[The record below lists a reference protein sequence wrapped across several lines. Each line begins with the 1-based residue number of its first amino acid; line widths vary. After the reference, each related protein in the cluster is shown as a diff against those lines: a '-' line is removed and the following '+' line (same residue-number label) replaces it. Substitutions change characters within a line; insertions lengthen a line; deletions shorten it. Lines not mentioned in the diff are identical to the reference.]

1 MQISLYFNGWNLIT
15 ERQAICIMA
24 DIQEVQ
30 QQILDE
36 FRALNDWTE
45 RYKHIIKQGQQLDP
59 LDEEYKVEENLVRG
73 CQSQVWLHTRL
84 EDGKVIFEADSD
96 AAITKG
102 LVALMVRF
110 YSNQDPQTIIDTS
123 PDFIKKIGME
133 QHLSPTRSNGLA
145 SMIKQMKIY
154 AMAYKTKMQKEQT
167 EA

>member
-1 MQISLYFNGWNLIT
+1 MS
-15 ERQAICIMA
+15 
-24 DIQEVQ
+24 DIQEIQ
-30 QQILDE
+30 LQIINE
-36 FRALNDWTE
+36 FKALSDWTE
-45 RYKHIIKQGQQLDP
+45 RYKHIIKQGRNLEP

-110 YSNQDPQTIIDTS
+110 YSGHTPETIISTS
-123 PDFIKKIGME
+123 PGFIKKIGME

-145 SMIKQMKIY
+145 SMVKQMKIY
-154 AMAYKTKMQKEQT
+154 AMAYKTKIEREQA